1 MITII
6 KIIFC
11 ALLFFASIVHAETKF
26 FQENIVHAQNQKI
39 SLNFQD
45 VKVRAALQLFSEF
58 SGLNIIVSDKIQN
71 NMTLHLENVSWQ
83 QALDIILQTQNLGK
97 RQYENVL
104 LVAPEEE
111 IAAHEKQQLQQQQQI
126 ADLEPLHSELIS
138 INYGKAADIANLLK
152 TQNNSLLSKR
162 GNVNVDARTNTVW
175 VQDVSTRLNDV
186 HKLVKKL
193 DVPVKQ
199 VLIEARIVNVDTS
212 FEQELGVRFGIT
224 HPSNTSGTLEGANQV
239 VGEKALSSIP
249 VAQRLNVDLPAAG
262 IGAAEGAASLGVALA
277 RLGSNTLLDLE
288 LSAMESEGS
297 GQIISRPK
305 LITANQQTA
314 TIEAGEEIPYQHETS
329 SGATSVTFKKAVL
342 SLNVTPQITPDGKVL
357 MMLKVNQD
365 KTGARLVRG
374 VPSIDT
380 REIQTQV
387 LVNNGETIVLG
398 GIYEE
403 RQNKQVER
411 VPFLGSLPIVGALF
425 RHDKTDNDRKEL
437 LIFVTPRILMQ

>member
-1 MITII
+1 MLTII
-6 KIIFC
+6 KITFC
-11 ALLFFASIVHAETKF
+11 ALLFFVSIVYAETKP
-26 FQENIVHAQNQKI
+26 FQEKIVHTQDQKI

-45 VKVRAALQLFSEF
+45 IKVRAALQLFSEF

-71 NMTLHLENVSWQ
+71 NITLHLENVSWQ
-83 QALDIILQTQNLGK
+83 QALDIILQAQSLRK

-111 IAAHEKQQLQQQQQI
+111 MAAREKQQLQEQQQI
-126 ADLEPLHSELIS
+126 ADLEPLHSELIP

-175 VQDVSTRLNDV
+175 VQDLPTRLDDV
-186 HKLVKKL
+186 RKLVKKL

-199 VLIEARIVNVDTS
+199 VLIEARIVNVDVS
-212 FEQELGVRFGIT
+212 FEQELGVRFGLT
-224 HPSNTSGTLEGANQV
+224 NPSSTSGTLEGANQV
-239 VGEKALSSIP
+239 VGEKVLSSIP
-249 VAQRLNVDLPAAG
+249 VAQRLNVDLPAASVG
-262 IGAAEGAASLGVALA
+262 GVGGTASLGIALA

-314 TIEAGEEIPYQHETS
+314 TIEAGEEIPYQQETS

-365 KTGARLVRG
+365 KTGTRLVRG

-387 LVNNGETIVLG
+387 LVNNGETVVLG

-425 RHDKTDNDRKEL
+425 RHNKMDSDRKEL
-437 LIFVTPRILMQ
+437 LIFVTPHILMN